1 MYTVRKATIN
11 DREVISKIWSACFA
25 VVQAYIDSYLNHCF
39 PYCKSYFLLPEKEG
53 PVSYLSVIP
62 SYISRGAETV
72 TGGYIYSV
80 ATLPDHRG
88 RGYARTLIEEV
99 TRICKNS
106 GYSYLVVKPADPTL
120 FSYYRNLNFNI
131 PLRSGEKTINREF
144 SPPSTSLSFTT
155 APLTGKILH
164 KLRLRTLSSHFFLT
178 IPKIVQYAV
187 LECESRGGLS
197 TLITK
202 NSVSPTSPLYC
213 LAYPEENNHKKIIV
227 IETNAKNNSEKD
239 MVVAH
244 LFEHYKDAESIVYR
258 THPSFLTSPSDSEII
273 ITELA
278 LLLKDECKPVIESR
292 HFSLPLE

>member
-25 VVQAYIDSYLNHCF
+25 VDQAYIDSYLDHCF

-53 PVSYLSVIP
+53 PVSFLSVIP

-80 ATLPDHRG
+80 ATLPDYRG

-106 GYSYLVVKPADPTL
+106 GYSYLVVKPADPSL
-120 FSYYRNLNFNI
+120 FSYYKDLNFNI
-131 PLRSGEKTINREF
+131 PLRSGEMTITRESF
-144 SPPSTSLSFTT
+144 SSGASLSFTT

-164 KLRLRTLSSHFFLT
+164 KLRLRSLSSHYFLT

-187 LECESRGGLS
+187 MECESRGGLS
-197 TLITK
+197 SLISK
-202 NSVSPTSPLYC
+202 ESVSPTSSLYC
-213 LAYPEENNHKKIIV
+213 LAYPDENDQKKIII
-227 IETNAKNNSEKD
+227 IETNAKNSKDKD

-244 LFEHYKDAESIVYR
+244 LFEHYKDAESVVYR
-258 THPSFLTSPSDSEII
+258 THPSLFASSSDAEILT
-273 ITELA
+273 TELA
-278 LLLKDECKPVIESR
+278 LLIKKDCKPVVESR
-292 HFSLPLE
+292 FFSLPLE